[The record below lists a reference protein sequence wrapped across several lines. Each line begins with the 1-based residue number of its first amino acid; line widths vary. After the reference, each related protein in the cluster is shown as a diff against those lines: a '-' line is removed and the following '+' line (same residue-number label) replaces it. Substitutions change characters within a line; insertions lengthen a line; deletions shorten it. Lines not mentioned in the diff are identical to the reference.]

1 MSEPQL
7 SIVVVVLAGRV
18 SLARCLDGVA
28 ALRGVGAVEVIVA
41 YDDHHPDVD
50 SLIPRYPDA
59 VFAHLPGR
67 RTYGEIRSLGMRHA
81 HAAIVALTEDHCV
94 PDAGWGEAILAA
106 HRAPHAA
113 IGGPVDKRGPDSA
126 TSWAVY
132 LLDYARYASP
142 LPEGPARELTDCN
155 VSYKRDALVA
165 TATLWA
171 TEFHE
176 PEIHGALTAQGST
189 LWQSPAIAV
198 QQQRTLALA
207 AALRERFDFGRLL
220 GSLRSA
226 DAPLLR
232 RTLLAAMGLGVP
244 LLLVGRLLVHVR
256 RARALRAPFLHA
268 LPWVVLLAAA
278 WGAGEVVGY
287 VTGQPPHSLR
297 ARPVPLVGPSP

>member
-1 MSEPQL
+1 MSEPRL

-18 SLARCLDGVA
+18 SLARCLDGMA
-28 ALRGVGAVEVIVA
+28 ALRGVGAVEVIIA

-67 RTYGEIRSLGMRHA
+67 RTYGEIRTLGMRHA
-81 HAAIVALTEDHCV
+81 HAGVVALTEDHCV

-113 IGGPVDKRGPDSA
+113 IGGPVDKRGPDNA

-155 VSYKRDALVA
+155 VSYKREALVA
-165 TATLWA
+165 TASLWA

-198 QQQRTLALA
+198 QQQRTLTLS

-220 GSLRSA
+220 GSLRAASA
-226 DAPLLR
+226 PPARRVMLAVLGCAVPLLIVWRVLTHARRAPALRAPLLR
-232 RTLLAAMGLGVP
+232 T
-244 LLLVGRLLVHVR
+244 
-256 RARALRAPFLHA
+256 

-278 WGAGEVVGY
+278 WGAGEIAGY
-287 VTGQPPHSLR
+287 ATGRPPRGLQPKAS
-297 ARPVPLVGPSP
+297 G